1 MQNIAKHCK
10 TLQNIICVYLCIV
23 WPSPV
28 AQSRLQG
35 GHSGFAK
42 LGTRPSGQHY
52 AALAATTE
60 AAAYEAVEAVEAE
73 VEAKTGEVCAS
84 HRTAVWLGPTQ
95 VYPRLL
101 ASLGVPWRLFV
112 FHFLTRLLSPH
123 STQGAGLSAACKVLG
138 TITKQCNE
146 YGMLKNDNN
155 VTILANVLI
164 QVRTSWTK
172 KCRLGI
178 L

>member
-10 TLQNIICVYLCIV
+10 TSSVYICVSYG
-23 WPSPV
+23 P
-28 AQSRLQG
+28 AQS
-35 GHSGFAK
+35 
-42 LGTRPSGQHY
+42 PSRAFKAVTVVLLNLAPGLV
-52 AALAATTE
+52 ANTTPALAATTE